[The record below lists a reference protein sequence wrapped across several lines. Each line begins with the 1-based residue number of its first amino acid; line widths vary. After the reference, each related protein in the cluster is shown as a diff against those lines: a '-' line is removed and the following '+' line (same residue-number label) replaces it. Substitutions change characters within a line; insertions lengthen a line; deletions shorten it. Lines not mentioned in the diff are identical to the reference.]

1 MLYGQ
6 TKDAYFSFKKLK
18 NSARHYMILGK
29 YCHALPY
36 AYQGRRMLT
45 EIYALMLP
53 MQLLQVLKMLRST
66 KMLKEISK
74 SELTNHCN

>member
-1 MLYGQ
+1 MLISQ
-6 TKDAYFSFKKLK
+6 FKKLK

-29 YCHALPY
+29 SIVMHLPY
-36 AYQGRRMLT
+36 AYQGRRIT

-66 KMLKEISK
+66 KIS
-74 SELTNHCN
+74 

>member
-45 EIYALMLP
+45 ENALDASNATITGTEDAEEY
-53 MQLLQVLKMLRST
+53 QNVERNQ
-66 KMLKEISK
+66 
-74 SELTNHCN
+74 